1 MLSLILAESAL
12 EIVPKELQ
20 DHNSV
25 LAYSKRVNKKPSEV
39 ILDVS
44 WHFAAMKGIK
54 NEIKRGRPD
63 LIHFCL
69 LEACSIPLY
78 FENKLR
84 IYVHTID
91 DKVILLGENVRL
103 PKSYHRFVGL
113 IEKLYS
119 TGIIEEDGKKLL
131 EMKKMDFSKLIDKIA
146 PKEVIGL
153 SVKGATSSYEKLAK
167 MISKDTCIVVGGFP
181 KGHFSDQIAKK
192 INNLVSVDKNPLE
205 AHVIISRV
213 LYEYEKELL
222 CS

>member
-12 EIVPKELQ
+12 ELVPKELQ
-20 DHNSV
+20 NHNSV
-25 LAYSKRVNKKPSEV
+25 LAYSKRVNKKPAEV

-69 LEACSIPLY
+69 SEACSIPLY

-91 DKVILLGENVRL
+91 DNVILLGENVRL

-119 TGIIEEDGKKLL
+119 TGKIEEDNKTLL
-131 EMKKMDFSKLIDKIA
+131 EIKNMDFISLLYKIK
-146 PKEVIGL
+146 PKRVVGL
-153 SVKGATSSYEKLAK
+153 STKGISSSYQQLAQE
-167 MISKDTCIVVGGFP
+167 IDNNTCLIVGGFA
-181 KGHFSDQIAKK
+181 KGHFSDTAKK
-192 INNLVSVDKNPLE
+192 HFDKIVSVDKNPLE

-213 LYEYEKELL
+213 LYEYEKRIIM
-222 CS
+222 